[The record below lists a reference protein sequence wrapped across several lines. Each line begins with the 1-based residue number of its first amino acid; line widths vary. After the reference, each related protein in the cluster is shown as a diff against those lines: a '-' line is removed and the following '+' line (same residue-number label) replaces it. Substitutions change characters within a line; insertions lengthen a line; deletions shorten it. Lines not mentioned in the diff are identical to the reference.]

1 MILFGASISPFV
13 RKVLMCANE
22 KGLTL
27 EHRPV
32 SPHVDDPQ
40 FRAAS
45 PLGKIPA
52 FQDGDYTLADS
63 SAIVHYLDAK
73 YAAKPVLPADA
84 RARGKAIWFEEYCDT
99 VLFPTASMIFVNRV
113 LFPKFRK
120 VPGDTAKADELAA
133 NQIPPLFAYLESVVP
148 AQGFIVGDSF
158 SIADAA
164 ITCQL
169 INLQHSDV
177 TVDAAKYPKLAA
189 YFKRMSARASV
200 AELVAAE
207 QKLIQMM
214 EKQ

>member
-32 SPHVDDPQ
+32 SPHADDPQ
-40 FRAAS
+40 FKACS

-73 YAAKPVLPADA
+73 YPARPVIPLEAK
-84 RARGKAIWFEEYCDT
+84 ARGKAIWYDEYCDT
-99 VLFPTASMIFVNRV
+99 VLFQTATIIFLNRV

-120 VPGDTAKADELAA
+120 TPGDDAKANELVA
-133 NQIPPLFAYLESVVP
+133 NQIPPLFSYLESVVP

-189 YFKRMSARASV
+189 YFRRMAARASV

-207 QKLIQMM
+207 QKLIKMM
-214 EKQ
+214 EGK